1 MYIFDLNKL
10 KKGDIILEKNDD
22 QISELVRKLSHSTFS
37 HAILYVGEGS
47 CLEAD
52 DIVISFNIQRKLVEN
67 KDAVV
72 VSSEENGENVT
83 IKVSVAKEDM
93 GKVIGRNG
101 KVAQSIRAI
110 IKTASNGTNK
120 RYFVKFDEKA
130 E

>member
-1 MYIFDLNKL
+1 MEEIVKYIVD
-10 KKGDIILEKNDD
+10 
-22 QISELVRKLSHSTFS
+22 
-37 HAILYVGEGS
+37 
-47 CLEAD
+47 
-52 DIVISFNIQRKLVEN
+52 KLVDN
-67 KDAVV
+67 KEAVV
-72 VSSEENGENVT
+72 ISSEEKGDDVT
-83 IKVSVAKEDM
+83 IKVLVAKDDM

>member
-1 MYIFDLNKL
+1 MEEIVKYIID
-10 KKGDIILEKNDD
+10 
-22 QISELVRKLSHSTFS
+22 
-37 HAILYVGEGS
+37 
-47 CLEAD
+47 
-52 DIVISFNIQRKLVEN
+52 KLVEN